1 MRLTKLFTAFLAVSL
16 FAIFSS
22 FKPAETKADPI
33 AIGWKFIGDKNV
45 RFGVD
50 RDVIH
55 CGSINDDFRQ
65 IKLKVTDGPLKV
77 YDMKIYFDNDEVQDI
92 SIRNRIP
99 QGGESRIIDLQGGLR
114 HLKKIEFWY
123 ETKGF
128 ARGRARVAVWG
139 RK

>member
-1 MRLTKLFTAFLAVSL
+1 MLPKFLTALVAVSL
-16 FAIFSS
+16 LSLFSS
-22 FKPAETKADPI
+22 FKPVPVKAE
-33 AIGWKFIGDKNV
+33 WKFIGDKSV

-55 CGSINDDFRQ
+55 LGNVNDDFRQ
-65 IKLKVTDGPLKV
+65 IKLKVTDGPLKI
-77 YDMKIYFDNDEVQDI
+77 YDMKVYFDNDQVQDV
-92 SIRNRIP
+92 SIRNQIR
-99 QGGESRIIDLQGGLR
+99 QGGESRIIDLDGGLR

-128 ARGRARVAVWG
+128 ARGRSRVAVWG